1 MSLQT
6 EQELESA
13 YVMNTFAR
21 KPVELVRGEGMA
33 VFDDAGR
40 EYLDF
45 IGGIGAVSLGHCHP
59 ALADA
64 LADQAG
70 KLVHVSN
77 YYYVEHR
84 GEVARMLSD
93 LLNAGPQDAAGE
105 GGAGGAS
112 PAGEEA
118 ADGGLLASPADPSAA
133 RGAWKTFFANSGA
146 EANECAITLARLHA
160 RKRAAARA
168 AACGGDAQ
176 AAQDSAARLVVVLE
190 GSFHGRT
197 LATLAATAQ
206 PAKQEAFQPLPDG
219 FAAVPQNDVA
229 ALEALFGWLYLK
241 GRYDRRCAP
250 SWWSACRGKAA
261 CTRAR
266 RSSCRRR
273 AGSPPRRARFWCAT
287 RSSAASTGAAPTR
300 SASSTSASCPTW

>member
-84 GEVARMLSD
+84 GE
-93 LLNAGPQDAAGE
+93 
-105 GGAGGAS
+105 GAGGAS

-146 EANECAITLARLHA
+146 EANECAIKLARLHA

-229 ALEALFGWLYLK
+229 ALEALF
-241 GRYDRRCAP
+241 A
-250 SWWSACRGKAA
+250 
-261 CTRAR
+261 

-273 AGSPPRRARFWCAT
+273 AGSPPRRARFRCAT